1 MIASAPFEIQIWPI
15 DRLVLY
21 ARNPRKNDA
30 VVDRM
35 CSSIREFG
43 FKIPVLARSDGE
55 VVDGHLR
62 LKAAAKL
69 RMTEVPV
76 ILCDEWSA
84 AQVKAFRLM
93 VNRSVNWASFD
104 DELLALELH
113 ELNEADFDL
122 SLTGF
127 DDAELVRLMA
137 AEGAGEG
144 LTDED
149 TIPESPEVPISLPA
163 DLWNLGHHKLL
174 VGDATD
180 RAAINRLMAGDA
192 ADLVFTDPPYNVA
205 YEGYTEE
212 KLTIQ
217 GDRMT
222 PEQFRSFLETT
233 FGNYRQIVKAGASLY
248 VCHPSSSQREF
259 QNALETAGFEI
270 RCQVIWAK
278 STFAWG
284 FGRYKFRHEPIFYAH
299 VAGQSDAWYGDKSQS
314 TLWEENKPAANR
326 LHPTMK
332 PVELVDRALVNS
344 SKTGDVVVDLFGGS
358 GSTLIACELRGRKA
372 RLIELDTRYSD
383 VIVRRWQDYTGKKAT
398 LDGDGRTFEQ
408 ITQERRGMNEAQE

>member
-1 MIASAPFEIQIWPI
+1 MFVSAQPLQIHIWPI

-43 FKIPVLARSDGE
+43 FKIPVLARCDGE
-55 VVDGHLR
+55 VIDGHLR
-62 LKAAAKL
+62 IKAARKL
-69 RMTEVPV
+69 RMTEIPV
-76 ILCDEWSA
+76 LLCDEWSDS
-84 AQVKAFRLM
+84 QVRAFRLL
-93 VNRSVNWASFD
+93 VNRSATWADFD
-104 DELLALELH
+104 GELLALELQ
-113 ELNEADFDL
+113 ELAAADFDL
-122 SLTGF
+122 SLSGF

-137 AEGAGEG
+137 SEGTGEG
-144 LTDED
+144 LIDED
-149 TIPESPEVPISLPA
+149 AIPEPPEVPTSLPA

-180 RAAINRLMAGDA
+180 RAAINRLMAGDS

-233 FGNYRQIVKAGASLY
+233 FGNYRQIVKAGASVY

-259 QNALETAGFEI
+259 QNALEAAGFEI

-278 STFAWG
+278 NTFAWG

-344 SKTGDVVVDLFGGS
+344 SKPGDVVVDLFGGS
-358 GSTLIACELRGRKA
+358 GTTLIACERRGRKA
-372 RLIELDTRYSD
+372 RLIELDPRYSD
-383 VIVRRWQDYTGKKAT
+383 VIVRRWQDYSGKKAT
-398 LDGDGRTFEQ
+398 LEVDGRTFEE
-408 ITQERRGMNEAQE
+408 IAREREKAA